1 MLVNCGKSTTP
12 VHCGNVTW
20 YSCGKLGAVPQ
31 NTSTELPFD
40 PEVPLRGIS
49 SKELKASTGTSIWAP
64 VFLEALFT
72 VAEM

>member
-1 MLVNCGKSTTP
+1 MGVSHGTVVENS
-12 VHCGNVTW
+12 
-20 YSCGKLGAVPQ
+20 VPFLP
-31 NTSTELPFD
+31 TLTTELPFD

-49 SKELKASTGTSIWAP
+49 SKELKASTGTSIWAL

>member
-1 MLVNCGKSTTP
+1 MGKAQPRCIVGVSHGTVVENSMPFLQTL
-12 VHCGNVTW
+12 T
-20 YSCGKLGAVPQ
+20 
-31 NTSTELPFD
+31 TELPFD

-49 SKELKASTGTSIWAP
+49 SKELKASTGTSIWAL